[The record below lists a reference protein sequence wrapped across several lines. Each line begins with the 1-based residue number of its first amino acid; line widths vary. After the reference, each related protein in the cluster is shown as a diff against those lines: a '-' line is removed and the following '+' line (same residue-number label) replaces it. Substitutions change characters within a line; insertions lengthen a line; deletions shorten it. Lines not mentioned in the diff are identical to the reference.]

1 MPTEISPYPMV
12 PVDDALRIILRRV
25 APLPAER
32 VARRDALG
40 RVLAEPVIATEDQPP
55 FVASTVDGFAV
66 RADDGIAPRRL
77 RGDVRAGASG
87 RPIGPGECVRI
98 MTGAPVPA
106 GADAVVMFEWAE
118 QRDGVVIPEAPPKP
132 GDNVRPI
139 GSDLRT
145 GEMVIPAGA
154 RLGPVEIGL
163 LATLGIREVAVH
175 RRPRVAVLTTG
186 DEIVDAD
193 ATPSGPAI
201 RDSNGPTALAALA
214 EWGFASEFLG
224 IAPDVAEEQETL
236 IRRGIERADVVVTS
250 GGVSV
255 GTHDLIKPIFAKL
268 GELHFG
274 RIAFKPGKPLTFA
287 TVGQTLLFG
296 LPGNP
301 VSAYV
306 CLALFVRPALR
317 RLAGEEDV
325 VPVLVDAVAGE
336 PLRPSPDRP
345 DYQRAI
351 ARWEGGRLVVR
362 TTGPQGSSRL
372 RSLVGANALVV
383 VPAGTTPLPAGAPVD
398 AILLGPVGGDRL
410 LGAEG

>member
-1 MPTEISPYPMV
+1 MPTEVSPYPMV
-12 PVDDALRIILRRV
+12 PVDEALRVILRRV
-25 APLPAER
+25 TPLPGER
-32 VARRDALG
+32 VRRQDALG
-40 RVLAEPVIATEDQPP
+40 RVLAEPVIAPEDQPP

-66 RADDGIAPRRL
+66 RSQDGVAPRRL
-77 RGDVRAGASG
+77 RGDVRAGASAG
-87 RPIGPGECVRI
+87 PLGPGECVRI
-98 MTGAPVPA
+98 MTGAPLPA

-118 QRDGVVIPEAPPKP
+118 QQGEMVIPEAAPKP
-132 GDNVRPI
+132 GDNLRPV
-139 GSDLRT
+139 GSDVRA
-145 GEMVIPAGA
+145 GDEVIPAGS
-154 RLGPVEIGL
+154 RLGPVELGL
-163 LATLGIREVAVH
+163 LAALGIADVVVH
-175 RRPRVAVLTTG
+175 RRPRVAILTTG
-186 DEIVDAD
+186 DEIVDAE
-193 ATPSGPAI
+193 ATPTGPAI
-201 RDSNGPTALAALA
+201 RDSNAPTALAALA
-214 EWGFASEFLG
+214 EWGFEGEFLG
-224 IAPDVAEEQETL
+224 IARDVADEQEAL
-236 IRRGIERADVVVTS
+236 IRRGMARADVVVTS

-287 TVGQTLLFG
+287 TAGRTLLFG

-317 RLAGEEDV
+317 RLAGETDV
-325 VPVLVDAVAGE
+325 LPALVEAVAGE

-351 ARWEGGRLVVR
+351 ARWERGRLVVR

-372 RSLVGANALVV
+372 RSLVGANALVI

-398 AILLGPVGGDRL
+398 VILLGPVGGDRL
-410 LGAEG
+410 LGGEE

>member
-12 PVDDALRIILRRV
+12 PVDEALRVILRHA

-32 VARRDALG
+32 VARQQALG
-40 RVLAEPVIATEDQPP
+40 RVLAEPVRAAEDQPP
-55 FVASTVDGFAV
+55 FIASTVDGFAV
-66 RADDGIAPRRL
+66 RAEDGVAPRRL
-77 RGDVRAGASG
+77 RGEVRAGTSAA
-87 RPIGPGECVRI
+87 PIGPGECVRI
-98 MTGAPVPA
+98 MTGAPLPA

-118 QRDGVVIPEAPPKP
+118 LRDGVVIPEVLPKP
-132 GDNVRPI
+132 GDNLRPI
-139 GSDLRT
+139 GSDMRA
-145 GEMVIPAGA
+145 GEEAIPAGA

-163 LATLGIREVAVH
+163 LAALGIRDVVVH
-175 RRPRVAVLTTG
+175 RRPRVAILTTG

-193 ATPSGPAI
+193 ATPTGPAI
-201 RDSNGPTALAALA
+201 RDSNAPAALAALA
-214 EWGFASEFLG
+214 EWGFEGEFLG
-224 IAPDVAEEQETL
+224 IARDVAEEQEAL

-268 GELHFG
+268 GQLHFG

-287 TVGQTLLFG
+287 TAGRTLLFG

-317 RLAGEEDV
+317 RLAGEEE
-325 VPVLVDAVAGE
+325 VLPALVEAVAGE
-336 PLRPSPDRP
+336 PLRPAPDRP
-345 DYQRAI
+345 DYQRAV

-372 RSLVGANALVV
+372 RSLVGANALVI
-383 VPAGTTPLPAGAPVD
+383 VPAGTTPLPAGTLVD
-398 AILLGPVGGDRL
+398 AILLGPVSGDRL
-410 LGAEG
+410 LGAEA